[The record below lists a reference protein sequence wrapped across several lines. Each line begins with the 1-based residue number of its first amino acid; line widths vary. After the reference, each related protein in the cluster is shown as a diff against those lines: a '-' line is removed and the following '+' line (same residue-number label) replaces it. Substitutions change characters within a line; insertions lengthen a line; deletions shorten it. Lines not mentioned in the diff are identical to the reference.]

1 MIPRS
6 CQRALPR
13 YRRLKNMSATKYIW
27 GLGRRKTSVARVR
40 ISPGTGQVKINQRT
54 LDDYVKVERLRKLFQ
69 TPMSISETT
78 SKFDLNINVQ
88 GGGIMGQV
96 GACVLGISRALI
108 KAEPTAEATLR
119 KHGLLTRDSRMVER
133 KKYGMRGARR
143 GCQFS
148 KR

>member
-1 MIPRS
+1 M
-6 CQRALPR
+6 AG
-13 YRRLKNMSATKYIW
+13 KTYIW

-40 ISPGTGQVKINQRT
+40 IAPGTGVISINRRT
-54 LDDYVKVERLRKLFQ
+54 FEDFIKVERLKKLFNVPMDVAQ
-69 TPMSISETT
+69 TVGR
-78 SKFDLNINVQ
+78 FDIHVNVV
-88 GGGIMGQV
+88 GGGITGQV

-108 KAEPTAEATLR
+108 KAEPASEPLLR

-133 KKYGMRGARR
+133 KKYGLHKARR

>member
-1 MIPRS
+1 
-6 CQRALPR
+6 
-13 YRRLKNMSATKYIW
+13 MSATKFIW

-40 ISPGTGQVKINQRT
+40 IAPGTGQVKINDRS
-54 LDDYVKVERLRKLFQ
+54 LEDFVKVERLRKLFL
-69 TPMSISETT
+69 TPMSVSETT
-78 SKFDLNINVQ
+78 GKFDVLINVK

-96 GACVLGISRALI
+96 GACMLGISRALI
-108 KAEPTAEATLR
+108 KVEPNSEATLR